1 MEAYDGQC
9 LPEPQQFCVFLDGR
23 VDPPYKW
30 GEAVTICTVR
40 TMKAE
45 FLSLRN
51 KDVEDVLAV
60 HRETERRRAFDTLK
74 NVPLFRRWSKSKI
87 HKICQMLTFHYLRR
101 GDRVVRQGEATDNV
115 YFLLDGGCLISRHRV
130 ERGKNSWPTRQSKK
144 HPVVWQ
150 SVRKV
155 RRSKKAIGRLGAGDT
170 YGASQIMK
178 EVPCGET
185 VTCTEPS
192 TLVALNKVQ
201 FRDVLDRARKA
212 HEQAQRDPRVNTSGH
227 PSADELLA
235 AVAAIDNP
243 ENAGPPRA
251 LTRPPT
257 AQTPNPMRWS
267 SVDDDDAS
275 LVSKGFEI
283 DSRLRYHRHRAEKV
297 GCSLGDDASIL
308 SVRRGRDALKRER
321 ASQVDLRRQEQA
333 RARRRGDFPEV
344 RRIQGMIDEIND
356 ESSFTNV
363 DFAADEGSYFTEG
376 DDLSCVTFDTLAT
389 AATAASARRPR
400 PGVPPRRRARVREP
414 PPPSSLQRNLIG
426 LRTRPLIGF
435 VDAVQ
440 ASARKHASVRR
451 RARRRRDL
459 TYEKRRE
466 DAFEWGLDH
475 AVFAV

>member
-1 MEAYDGQC
+1 M
-9 LPEPQQFCVFLDGR
+9 
-23 VDPPYKW
+23 
-30 GEAVTICTVR
+30 
-40 TMKAE
+40 
-45 FLSLRN
+45 
-51 KDVEDVLAV
+51 
-60 HRETERRRAFDTLK
+60 
-74 NVPLFRRWSKSKI
+74 
-87 HKICQMLTFHYLRR
+87 
-101 GDRVVRQGEATDNV
+101 
-115 YFLLDGGCLISRHRV
+115 
-130 ERGKNSWPTRQSKK
+130 
-144 HPVVWQ
+144 
-150 SVRKV
+150 
-155 RRSKKAIGRLGAGDT
+155 
-170 YGASQIMK
+170 
-178 EVPCGET
+178 
-185 VTCTEPS
+185 
-192 TLVALNKVQ
+192 
-201 FRDVLDRARKA
+201 
-212 HEQAQRDPRVNTSGH
+212 
-227 PSADELLA
+227 
-235 AVAAIDNP
+235 
-243 ENAGPPRA
+243 
-251 LTRPPT
+251 
-257 AQTPNPMRWS
+257 
-267 SVDDDDAS
+267 DDDDAS
-275 LVSKGFEI
+275 LLSKGFEI

-356 ESSFTNV
+356 EATFATG

-389 AATAASARRPR
+389 GASAPVARRPR
-400 PGVPPRRRARVREP
+400 PGVPPRRRARVRQL

-451 RARRRRDL
+451 RARRWRDL